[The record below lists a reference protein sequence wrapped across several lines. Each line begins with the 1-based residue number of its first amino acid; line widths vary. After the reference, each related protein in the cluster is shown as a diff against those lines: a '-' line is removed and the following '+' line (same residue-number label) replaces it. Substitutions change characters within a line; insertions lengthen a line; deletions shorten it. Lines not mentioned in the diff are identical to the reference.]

1 MADTKLFN
9 IKGTVKEYQSGTVTL
24 EKELQTV
31 IENNMNI
38 FFGVT
43 FLASE
48 YRTTDGGRM
57 DSIGIDENHCP
68 VIFEYKRSVKENVIN
83 QGLFYLNWLLDHKDS
98 FKVLV
103 IEKLGL
109 KAANNIDWSMPRVV
123 CVAGDFTKYDESAIK
138 QMNRNISLIR
148 YKKFGED
155 LLMFEQVNENVVSA
169 IPDNEPVS
177 KTKATDKTFD
187 EQIRNADENI
197 RVLYE
202 NLSNYIL
209 SLGDDI
215 SESHLKLYAA
225 FKKIRNVV
233 TVVAQKKKLILNLPL
248 DVSTVSFEEGF
259 SRDVTNIGHW
269 GCGAVE
275 LYLQS
280 GVDFEK
286 AKPLIDRAFRAKI
299 RELETNIYNAYSPEL
314 IRHYEA
320 QFIEGWQQCSDD
332 FYKVLKESRITFF
345 LSSFVSLVAIPFV
358 GQLLSPHIGQELTS
372 AIQAGAPLLNIGI
385 GYFDYRNK
393 ISPAKAD
400 GGFSYIIKAN
410 RDGII
415 HI

>member
-9 IKGTVKEYQSGTVTL
+9 IKGAVKEYQSGTVTL

-57 DSIGIDENHCP
+57 GSIGIDENHCP
-68 VIFEYKRSVKENVIN
+68 VIFEYKRSVK
-83 QGLFYLNWLLDHKDS
+83 
-98 FKVLV
+98 
-103 IEKLGL
+103 
-109 KAANNIDWSMPRVV
+109 
-123 CVAGDFTKYDESAIK
+123 
-138 QMNRNISLIR
+138 
-148 YKKFGED
+148 
-155 LLMFEQVNENVVSA
+155 ENVVSA

-280 GVDFEK
+280 GADFEK
-286 AKPLIDRAFRAKI
+286 AKPLIDRAFD
-299 RELETNIYNAYSPEL
+299 EN
-314 IRHYEA
+314 
-320 QFIEGWQQCSDD
+320 
-332 FYKVLKESRITFF
+332 
-345 LSSFVSLVAIPFV
+345 
-358 GQLLSPHIGQELTS
+358 
-372 AIQAGAPLLNIGI
+372 
-385 GYFDYRNK
+385 
-393 ISPAKAD
+393 
-400 GGFSYIIKAN
+400 
-410 RDGII
+410 
-415 HI
+415 